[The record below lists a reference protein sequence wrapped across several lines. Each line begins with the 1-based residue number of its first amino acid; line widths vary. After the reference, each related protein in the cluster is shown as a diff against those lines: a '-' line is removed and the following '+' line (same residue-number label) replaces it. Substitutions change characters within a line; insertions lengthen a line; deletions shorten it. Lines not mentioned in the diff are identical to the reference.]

1 MSRLTNVIEAVKAS
15 RLGEN
20 RAWIYDENGN
30 ISDEVICGDVIPFL
44 EELKEY
50 EIEKSD
56 EFIEDFIKDADNF
69 YTYNYGCAIDKDI
82 SAWYKNDNPIMI
94 VCVHLFGDARWGF
107 SDYFVIEMN
116 DYYDGTP
123 LTQFLQLESVYQ
135 TVDIDDRYYADI
147 NIFQE
152 EYDISMEWVGGF
164 DGFICLRWIAIKEA
178 ICMLFGRFFNCSKT
192 IRWSKCFRRVRA
204 LPMGFCNEGK
214 KEWDGFC

>member
-1 MSRLTNVIEAVKAS
+1 MMGSEIEKQNATQNKNQKRRLKTMSRLTNVIEAVKAS

-30 ISDEVICGDVIPFL
+30 ISNNVICGDVIPFL

-56 EFIEDFIKDADNF
+56 EFIEDFIKDAENF
-69 YTYNYGCAIDKDI
+69 YTYNYNCAIDKDI
-82 SAWYKNDNPIMI
+82 SVWYKNGNPIMI

-135 TVDIDDRYYADI
+135 TVDIDINDRYYADI

-152 EYDISMEWVGGF
+152 EYDIYDSV
-164 DGFICLRWIAIKEA
+164 
-178 ICMLFGRFFNCSKT
+178 
-192 IRWSKCFRRVRA
+192 
-204 LPMGFCNEGK
+204 EGK
-214 KEWDGFC
+214 IIDADYTLEKGDILDKLGIDPTANDEILD

>member
-1 MSRLTNVIEAVKAS
+1 MSRLENVINEILAS
-15 RLGEN
+15 RKGKN
-20 RAWIYDENGN
+20 RAWIYNEDGN

-56 EFIEDFIKDADNF
+56 DFIKDFIKDADNF
-69 YTYNYGCAIDKDI
+69 YTYNYGCCIDKDI
-82 SAWYKNDNPIMI
+82 SAWYKNGNPIMI

-135 TVDIDDRYYADI
+135 TVDINDRYYADI

-152 EYDISMEWVGGF
+152 EYDIYDSEKGETIGT
-164 DGFICLRWIAIKEA
+164 DYAIE
-178 ICMLFGRFFNCSKT
+178 
-192 IRWSKCFRRVRA
+192 
-204 LPMGFCNEGK
+204 K
-214 KEWDGFC
+214 KYLDIFEIGIDK

>member
-1 MSRLTNVIEAVKAS
+1 MSRLTNVIEAVKTS
-15 RLGEN
+15 RIGEN

-30 ISDEVICGDVIPFL
+30 ISNDVICGDVIPFL

-107 SDYFVIEMN
+107 SDYFVIEMD
-116 DYYDGTP
+116 DYYDNCP
-123 LTQFLQLESVYQ
+123 LTQFLQLENAFQS
-135 TVDIDDRYYADI
+135 VDINDRYSADI
-147 NIFQE
+147 YIFNE
-152 EYDISMEWVGGF
+152 MYDIYDTIKGETIGS
-164 DGFICLRWIAIKEA
+164 DYAIEKNDLDILKE
-178 ICMLFGRFFNCSKT
+178 N
-192 IRWSKCFRRVRA
+192 
-204 LPMGFCNEGK
+204 
-214 KEWDGFC
+214 

>member
-1 MSRLTNVIEAVKAS
+1 MSRLTDVIEAVKAS
-15 RLGEN
+15 RVGEN

-69 YTYNYGCAIDKDI
+69 YTYNYGCSIDKDI

-152 EYDISMEWVGGF
+152 EYDIYDSVKGDTIGCDFVIEKK
-164 DGFICLRWIAIKEA
+164 DALENLKE
-178 ICMLFGRFFNCSKT
+178 N
-192 IRWSKCFRRVRA
+192 
-204 LPMGFCNEGK
+204 
-214 KEWDGFC
+214 

>member
-1 MSRLTNVIEAVKAS
+1 MSRLTNVIEEVKAS
-15 RLGEN
+15 RLGAK
-20 RAWIYDENGN
+20 RAWIYDYKGN
-30 ISDEVICGDVIPFL
+30 IVDKVICGDVMPFL

-69 YTYNYGCAIDKDI
+69 YTYNYGCNIDKDI
-82 SAWYKNDNPIMI
+82 SVWYKNDNPIMI

-107 SDYFVIEMN
+107 SDYFVIEMD

-135 TVDIDDRYYADI
+135 TVDINDRYYADV

-152 EYDISMEWVGGF
+152 EYDIYDSVKGDTVGTDF
-164 DGFICLRWIAIKEA
+164 VIDKKEA
-178 ICMLFGRFFNCSKT
+178 LEN
-192 IRWSKCFRRVRA
+192 
-204 LPMGFCNEGK
+204 L
-214 KEWDGFC
+214 KENLK